1 MRRREMPK
9 KVVTNDGAGI
19 LLVLFALVVH
29 VRAGEYAPKDAYLN
43 GSKHPYYGSAGKWQ
57 RSFSEKP
64 NSKQPKRNGQH
75 AMVNIIDGRYD
86 VAIEYCRILLESD
99 PNDTEALFNLSIAL
113 SLKGNYTG
121 SVNSMRMALAGGL
134 PFARYLAG
142 PRELLITLQQTKQ
155 YLHYASL
162 YKQQLIHG
170 PMLGCVTD
178 RGAKFWVRTVDEVP
192 VQVIVS
198 SSKNLDQ
205 PKRSSISSTSQERDY
220 TTTVE
225 INALL
230 PSTLYY
236 YDVLLDGKSALGP
249 AYPSFSTYPRAGSKA
264 RFEVGFGGGA
274 GYTAANERMWDTIG
288 LHNSLAL
295 LLLGDNVY
303 IDLPR
308 QYGDFHKYT
317 YYRRQSQPEF
327 RRLVG
332 STSIY
337 AIWDDHDC
345 ATNDA
350 WMGPYRDKPSW
361 KMSMLDGFRENWNN
375 PGYGDKQWPGC
386 WFNFSIADV
395 DFFMLDGRFYRTNPN
410 VKNPTMLGPVQKKW
424 LFEQLLQSKGTFKVL
439 ASPVPWTFYAKGK
452 SLDTWNGYCQER
464 NEIFDFLKDNKI
476 EGVILISADRHRSD
490 AWRIERKDAY
500 PLHEFE
506 SSRLTNAHVHKLM
519 PKALF
524 GYNEKQSFGLL
535 NFDTRKSDP
544 TVTYRIV
551 NIDNE
556 IIRSFTLNRSQ
567 LVHKNGNRL
576 DNSNSK

>member
-1 MRRREMPK
+1 MLK
-9 KVVTNDGAGI
+9 KVVTIVGTGI
-19 LLVLFALVVH
+19 LLVLFALISH
-29 VRAGEYAPKDAYLN
+29 VRAGEFAPKDAFLN
-43 GSKHPYYGSAGKWQ
+43 GSAHPYYGSAGKWH

-64 NSKQPKRNGQH
+64 NPKQPKRNGQH
-75 AMVNIIDGRYD
+75 AMFNIIDGRYD

-113 SLKGNYTG
+113 SLKGDYSG
-121 SVNSMRMALAGGL
+121 SIESMRMALESGL
-134 PFARYLAG
+134 PFARFLAG
-142 PRELLITLQQTKQ
+142 PRELLGPLQKTKQ
-155 YLHYASL
+155 YLYYL
-162 YKQQLIHG
+162 NRYKQQLIHG

-178 RGAKFWVRTVDEVP
+178 RSAKFWVRTIDEVP

-198 SSKNLDQ
+198 TSANLDQ
-205 PKRSSISSTSQERDY
+205 PKRSSISSTSQQRDY
-220 TTTVE
+220 TAVVE
-225 INALL
+225 IKTLL

-236 YDVLLDGKSALGP
+236 YDVLLDGESVLGP
-249 AYPSFSTYPRAGSKA
+249 AFPSFNTYPRAGSKA

-274 GYTAANERMWDTIG
+274 GYTAANERMWDTIDS
-288 LHNSLAL
+288 HNPLAL

-345 ATNDA
+345 ATNDV

-361 KMSMLDGFRENWNN
+361 KMSMLDGFAHNWNN

-424 LFEQLLQSKGTFKVL
+424 LFEQLLLSKGTFKVL
-439 ASPVPWTFYAKGK
+439 ASPVPWTFYAKDK
-452 SLDTWNGYCQER
+452 SLDTWNGYRQER

-500 PLHEFE
+500 PLYEFE
-506 SSRLTNAHVHKLM
+506 SSRLTNKHVHKLM

-535 NFDTRKSDP
+535 SFDTKNTNP
-544 TVTYRIV
+544 TVTYKIV

-556 IIRSFTLNRSQ
+556 IIRSFTLKRSQ
-567 LVHKNGNRL
+567 LAHKVAI
-576 DNSNSK
+576 D

>member
-1 MRRREMPK
+1 MPK
-9 KVVTNDGAGI
+9 KVVTTLGAGI
-19 LLVLFALVVH
+19 FLVLFALIVH
-29 VRAGEYAPKDAYLN
+29 VRAGEYAPKDAFLN
-43 GSKHPYYGSAGKWQ
+43 GSPHPYYGSAGKWGHG
-57 RSFSEKP
+57 SFKIH
-64 NSKQPKRNGQH
+64 NSKQPKRHGQR
-75 AMVNIIDGRYD
+75 AMFNIIEGRYD
-86 VAIEYCRILLESD
+86 EAIEYCRSLLESD
-99 PNDTEALFNLSIAL
+99 PNDTESLFNLSIAL
-113 SLKGNYTG
+113 SLKGNYDG
-121 SVNSMRMALAGGL
+121 AVESMRLALDGGL
-134 PFARYLAG
+134 PFARFLVG
-142 PRELLITLQQTKQ
+142 SCELLGPLQQTKQ
-155 YLHYASL
+155 YLYYVNR

-178 RGAKFWVRTVDEVP
+178 RAAKFWVRTVDELP
-192 VQVIVS
+192 VQIIVS
-198 SSKNLDQ
+198 TSKNLDRPQ
-205 PKRSSISSTSQERDY
+205 RSSISSTSQQRDY
-220 TTTVE
+220 TTIVE

-236 YDVLLDGKSALGP
+236 YDVLLDGKSTLGP
-249 AYPSFSTYPRAGSKA
+249 QYPSFSTYPRAGSKA
-264 RFEVGFGGGA
+264 RFEIGFGGGA
-274 GYTAANERMWDTIG
+274 GYTAANERMWDTI
-288 LHNSLAL
+288 NSRNPLAL

-308 QYGDFHKYT
+308 QYGDFHRYT
-317 YYRRQSQPEF
+317 YYRRQSRPEF

-361 KMSMLDGFRENWNN
+361 KMSMLEGFGQNWNN
-375 PGYGDKQWPGC
+375 PGYGDEKWPGC

-410 VKNPTMLGPVQKKW
+410 LKNPTMLGPVQKKW
-424 LFEQLLQSKGTFKVL
+424 LFEQLKQSRGTFKVL

-452 SLDTWNGYCQER
+452 SLDTWNGYREER
-464 NEIFDFLKDNKI
+464 NEIFDYLKDNKI

-490 AWRIERKDAY
+490 AWRIEREDAY
-500 PLHEFE
+500 PLYEFE
-506 SSRLTNAHVHKLM
+506 SSRLTNTHVHKLM

-535 NFDTRKSDP
+535 SFDTRKSDP

-551 NIDNE
+551 NIENE
-556 IIRSFTLNRSQ
+556 IIRSFTLKRSQ
-567 LVHKNGNRL
+567 LAHLK
-576 DNSNSK
+576 